1 MEFTEEQRKRIN
13 ALLAE
18 GEEYNKKMGNKT
30 YTHEEAW
37 KPVRDLIKEMK
48 KREQEYVRD

>member
-1 MEFTEEQRKRIN
+1 MEFTEEQRKRID

-18 GEEYNKKMGNKT
+18 SDEEQKRNGNKT

-37 KPVRDLIKEMK
+37 KPVIDLLEEMK
-48 KREQEYVRD
+48 KREKENVRN